1 MTDTAKPEW
10 TNLPLVLTTQQ
21 VADLLQVDHR
31 TITNYCQ
38 RGQIKAFKIGKH
50 WRITREALLNFV
62 ELPHQE

>member
-1 MTDTAKPEW
+1 MTDTIKPEW

-38 RGQIKAFKIGKH
+38 HGQIKAFKIGKH
-50 WRITREALLNFV
+50 WRITHEALLSFV
-62 ELPHQE
+62 ELPRQE

>member
-1 MTDTAKPEW
+1 MTDTIKPEW

>member
-1 MTDTAKPEW
+1 MTDIAKPEW

-50 WRITREALLNFV
+50 WRITREALLSFV

>member
-1 MTDTAKPEW
+1 MTETAKPEW

-21 VADLLQVDHR
+21 VADLLEVDHR

>member
-1 MTDTAKPEW
+1 
-10 TNLPLVLTTQQ
+10 VLTTQQ

-31 TITNYCQ
+31 TVTNYCQ

-62 ELPHQE
+62 ELPRQE

>member
-1 MTDTAKPEW
+1 MPDTAKPEW

-62 ELPHQE
+62 ELPRQE